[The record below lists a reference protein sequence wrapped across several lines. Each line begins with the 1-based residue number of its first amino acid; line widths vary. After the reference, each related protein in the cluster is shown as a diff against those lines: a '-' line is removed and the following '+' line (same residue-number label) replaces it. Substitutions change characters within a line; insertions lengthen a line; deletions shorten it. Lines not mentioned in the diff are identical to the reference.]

1 VTVYLATLPK
11 SNACYVVIRR
21 ALDDVRSKRLSPIP
35 LHLRNAPHPALK
47 EMGHAEGSAPQPYMP
62 EGAWRLPYYE
72 PTDRGHEARIRTFL
86 ERIETLK
93 QQRLERL

>member
-47 EMGHAEGSAPQPYMP
+47 EMRHAEGWAPQPYMP
-62 EGAWRLPYYE
+62 KGAWQLPYYE

-86 ERIETLK
+86 ERIQTLK